1 MVAGVEGGVDGWGVV
16 GYWRGG
22 VWENRLKRRYVRE
35 FEANDGEVEGDSK
48 DLGGEGGTMTGRK
61 EGGSVGENLWSE
73 CSKN

>member
-48 DLGGEGGTMTGRK
+48 DLGGEGGTMSVQKGGRQRGRK
-61 EGGSVGENLWSE
+61 LVV
-73 CSKN
+73 